1 MRFVSKAQLMQ
12 MVPYSFTHIARL
24 EAAGQ
29 FPKRIKPTGYA
40 RKNTDYCKVF
50 YVEQEV
56 LDWMQELVD
65 ARDQPTDT
73 PDTDDVMLL
82 ASDIS

>member
-24 EAAGQ
+24 EAAGL
-29 FPKRIKPTGYA
+29 FPKRIKPTGFA

-56 LDWMQELVD
+56 LDWMQKLVD

-73 PDTDDVMLL
+73 PKGDVTLI
-82 ASDIS
+82 ASNIS